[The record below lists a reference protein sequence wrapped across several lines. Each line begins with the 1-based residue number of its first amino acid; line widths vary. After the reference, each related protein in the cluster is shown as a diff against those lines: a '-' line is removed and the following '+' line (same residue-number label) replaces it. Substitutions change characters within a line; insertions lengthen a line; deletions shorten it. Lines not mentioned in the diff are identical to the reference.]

1 MRASSYFCTGG
12 KKKGREEENGRE
24 ESDERRADVW
34 EGKGTRGTRQEN
46 GPEVIIRGD
55 S

>member
-1 MRASSYFCTGG
+1 MRGG
-12 KKKGREEENGRE
+12 PMCG
-24 ESDERRADVW
+24 